1 MSESSKG
8 PMRNR
13 RRVRTHSEGWRQ
25 GWEAQVSW
33 GGEGRQGCLTP
44 WSRPK
49 KRGVLTHQGVDS
61 TDSFAF
67 STGAL
72 PLGGEK
78 GTDVQGSMHPVMH
91 GAYRLSLLSLCTVYS
106 LSSHPPHFFF
116 PPHLRAATS
125 RKPSWTDLLL
135 ALQTNLTQSLESNPY
150 SFFPPFFAPQTPL
163 VANM

>member
-25 GWEAQVSW
+25 GREAQVSW

-91 GAYRLSLLSLCTVYS
+91 GAYHLSLLSLCTVYS

>member
-13 RRVRTHSEGWRQ
+13 RRVRTHSVGW
-25 GWEAQVSW
+25 
-33 GGEGRQGCLTP
+33 RQGCLTP
-44 WSRPK
+44 RSRPK
-49 KRGVLTHQGVDS
+49 RSDVLTHQGVDS

-78 GTDVQGSMHPVMH
+78 GTDDVQGSMHPVMH
-91 GAYRLSLLSLCTVYS
+91 GAYHLSLLSLCTVYS
-106 LSSHPPHFFF
+106 LSSHPPHFF
-116 PPHLRAATS
+116 PQHLRAATS

-135 ALQTNLTQSLESNPY
+135 ALQTNPTQSLESNPY
-150 SFFPPFFAPQTPL
+150 SFFPPFLALQTPL